1 MESTALEAN
10 LLTDS
15 VFTVSLGSEETRCA
29 LPRLYHLL
37 SQDRVSS
44 FTHLPSHQK
53 HGWHA
58 FLAQLGAV
66 ALEDWSSSPTQTP
79 QSPTEW
85 KEALTEGKWTEEVP
99 PSAWRLY
106 SPDLQ
111 SPAFMQPPV
120 PGGSLEGFKPIE
132 VHDQDVPV
140 LTKMIGQKRWHATRP
155 EHWIY
160 TLVNL
165 QTQSFFYGKGHYPTS
180 RMNGGAAARPFFSL
194 TPSLRLGPWIMS
206 DIEALRRHRS
216 EIESRYGYDSDV
228 TPLIW
233 TLPWDGESSIDLTDL
248 HPLYVDCARRIRQG
262 TSSWLKKGTSTS
274 RVTGDE
280 NGKTGDPWA
289 PVDTEDGKVL
299 NPTPQTLEYRQLA
312 DILFADRYRL
322 PITFR
327 PEVEGHV
334 VCRAIAGG
342 QGKRGRQMQRVV
354 PFSTT
359 ARKSEV
365 TREARSRVEQAEE
378 GATILS
384 HALLEMLS
392 PSSGQVNGSPES
404 LPRRSDLPKR
414 HQNGLSEHLQNFH
427 EAIDQ
432 RFFDRLYEADEF
444 SGEERS
450 AFWETILVEAA
461 RIHFRNGTRL
471 CPSSDRWK
479 RLARGEHTLEG
490 RLRSSFPHARQFN
503 DDEEDDEDIPERT
516 ITGRLWE
523 AYQKLPPARQ
533 SEARDGASRDL
544 LKRLLKEAGE
554 EDIWYGNLPKWRVLV
569 RCMAIAGHGSTPF
582 GRALSRAGLPP
593 LRLQR
598 LLEKDIT
605 SSPLP
610 RLVARFLSSSGI
622 STTRWDTLRK
632 LLFYKGRWAAT
643 IRLQVAREFYDS
655 SSFFD
660 GNPSSFS
667 GTVSPAAPPPETL
680 PPETLAPDSFASSPP

>member
-1 MESTALEAN
+1 MEPTPLEAN

-37 SQDRVSS
+37 SQDKVSS

-58 FLAQLGAV
+58 FLAQLGAI
-66 ALEDWSSSPTQTP
+66 ALEDWSASPAQVP
-79 QSPTEW
+79 QSPPEW
-85 KEALTEGKWTEEVP
+85 REALTEGKWTKEVP
-99 PSAWRLY
+99 PTAWRLY

-120 PGGSLEGFKPIE
+120 PKGSLEGFKPIE
-132 VHDQDVPV
+132 VHDQDVPI
-140 LTKMIGQKRWHATRP
+140 LTKMIGQKRWRASRP

-206 DIEALRRHRS
+206 DIEVLRRHRS
-216 EIESRYGYDSDV
+216 EIESRHGYRSAV

-233 TLPWDGESSIDLTDL
+233 TLPWDGETSIDLAEL

-262 TSSWLKKGTSTS
+262 ESSWVKKGTSTP
-274 RVTGDE
+274 RVTGAE
-280 NGKTGDPWA
+280 NGQTGDPWA
-289 PVDTEDGKVL
+289 PIDTVEGKVL
-299 NPTPQTLEYRQLA
+299 NPTPRTLEYRQLA
-312 DILFADRYRL
+312 EILFSDRYRL

-327 PEVEGHV
+327 PELEGHV

-392 PSSGQVNGSPES
+392 PSPGQSNGSPEA

-414 HQNGLSEHLQNFH
+414 HQRGLSEHLQKFH
-427 EAIDQ
+427 GAIDQ
-432 RFFDRLYEADEF
+432 RFFDRLYETGEF
-444 SGEERS
+444 SGEERPE
-450 AFWETILVEAA
+450 FWESILVDAA
-461 RIHFRNGTRL
+461 RTHFRNGTRL
-471 CPSSDRWK
+471 CPSTGRWK
-479 RLARGEHTLEG
+479 RLASAEETLER
-490 RLRSSFPHARQFN
+490 RLRSSFPHAKQFQG
-503 DDEEDDEDIPERT
+503 DEDGDEEIPERT

-523 AYQKLPPARQ
+523 ACGELLPPQR

-544 LKRLLKEAGE
+544 LERLLKEAGE
-554 EDIWYGNLPKWRVLV
+554 EDIWVGNLPKWRVLV
-569 RCMAIAGHGSTPF
+569 RCMVIAGHGSTPF
-582 GRALSRAGLPP
+582 GRALFRAGLPP
-593 LRLQR
+593 LRLKR

-610 RLVARFLSSSGI
+610 RLIARFLRSSGV
-622 STTRWDTLRK
+622 STANWDALRK

-643 IRLQVAREFYDS
+643 IRLQVAREFYGS
-655 SSFFD
+655 SSLSD
-660 GNPSSFS
+660 GTSSAFS
-667 GTVSPAAPPPETL
+667 GGALSAAPPPETL
-680 PPETLAPDSFASSPP
+680 PPESLAPDSFAPSPS